1 MRQVALQ
8 RVMVTVGS
16 TKFIATFSRTMATGP
31 SHAPAPSYISLAT
44 DAATNKSVAHGF
56 FLNTHGY
63 SAFDLGATTP
73 GQLGISSPDPV
84 FDYFLF
90 AGPSPATVIGQF
102 ANVAGGR
109 MSLPPKW
116 AMGMKYDPRENGDN
130 ETFVPAVLKAFADRG
145 IRPDRAILEPA
156 WQNPQY
162 NWDTKKFPDVPKL
175 IKEMAPTKLIL
186 WEHPILDVNTA
197 GCASI
202 VKAGGKRVCVHSD
215 GWKVSC
221 CPAPDHDGHKC
232 VDCDSASANLYSQ
245 LVAADCIVVVKI

>member
-1 MRQVALQ
+1 
-8 RVMVTVGS
+8 
-16 TKFIATFSRTMATGP
+16 
-31 SHAPAPSYISLAT
+31 
-44 DAATNKSVAHGF
+44 
-56 FLNTHGY
+56 
-63 SAFDLGATTP
+63 
-73 GQLGISSPDPV
+73 
-84 FDYFLF
+84 
-90 AGPSPATVIGQF
+90 
-102 ANVAGGR
+102 
-109 MSLPPKW
+109 
-116 AMGMKYDPRENGDN
+116 MKYDPRENGDN

-202 VKAGGKRVCVHSD
+202 VKARGKRVCVHSD

-221 CPAPDHDGHKC
+221 CPAPEHDGHKC

-245 LVAADCIVVVKI
+245 LVAADCIAQAPPQQHHAGKGMLGIPTPKQFSDLTLPKCQEIWKTYQLKHAIALKDQFVANISHELRTPLSGILGGVELLLEEVFESLAEKLTYCLRNFDGEVNKRTYMA